1 MSGLK
6 VDINSINNNVIPTLN
21 KSITKLENA
30 AETLRS
36 VSYVEYYTFDSRS
49 KVQNA
54 LPRDIRSIK
63 WNISGVKKWL
73 EDASDRFKQAEE
85 NTKKLV
91 ESLQVPTGNIG
102 TITNKSNSEVE
113 NLPEEINSNNYN
125 VFASKESYDEFL
137 KNFCNPDTLSIYK
150 VNYEGNLKLTQT
162 EILEE
167 NRKGT
172 KVKDDPETQEG
183 LELLN
188 NLLNAQKADLKDNA
202 EEFSNEIISIS
213 NNLNPQIKNYIY
225 TEYRDGTYYESVENV
240 SNLISEFQR
249 IKELMEGMDYNEL
262 KDQDYYSGVNGGGFG
277 LYYTKE
283 DWEAVKQYLKDK
295 NMSWSELI
303 DEYEQII
310 NSLQE
315 YRDELLSA
323 QNAIYQLERYIELYP
338 YTKIMQNV
346 DFEEYLER
354 DYSDDEIM
362 GTENFFDK
370 ALYFLAY
377 GLKEPEKIKNFKEL
391 TQEEKAIYFYVKEK
405 YSEEEAEEYCKSLED
420 TINQRKGMKD
430 ALKYIESLDVS
441 ELDTEA
447 GVEGFLKAI
456 GMEENINQKSNSCKT
471 VMMGLYDGI
480 WSFNE
485 GLYNLFPG
493 NGEITSELQYKQA
506 FIISM
511 LTQDINLDEIEK
523 TYGKDSEEYKAYEK
537 LYKMQ
542 DVMKET
548 LGIEYNVAVSIGSE
562 AIPIAVS
569 QIPYVG
575 QYLSLTLSGLSD
587 AGNAKATAYQ
597 SGVTG
602 WNAYLYAGIRGVSSA
617 VITKSFG
624 AVPGVSDN
632 ASTTFKGIIKGATEA
647 RNFCCCTIKD

>member
-85 NTKKLV
+85 NSKKLV

-188 NLLNAQKADLKDNA
+188 NLLNAQKADLKDDV
-202 EEFSNEIISIS
+202 EEIKNKLPNDVNPQLADLINEYLGSFESGEDVDYLIFLLESGKEELDIIIPDSENYNSIYYNS
-213 NNLNPQIKNYIY
+213 DITIGKSAYEKFVSAGTTNYSEEDWKKMQEYLKNNNLTWKDIK
-225 TEYRDGTYYESVENV
+225 
-240 SNLISEFQR
+240 
-249 IKELMEGMDYNEL
+249 
-262 KDQDYYSGVNGGGFG
+262 
-277 LYYTKE
+277 
-283 DWEAVKQYLKDK
+283 KQY
-295 NMSWSELI
+295 SEAI
-303 DEYEQII
+303 EE
-310 NSLQE
+310 LQE

-338 YTKIMQNV
+338 YTKITQNV

-354 DYSDDEIM
+354 EYSYDENVIDKVLNFLTF
-362 GTENFFDK
+362 GLVEPGKIENS
-370 ALYFLAY
+370 
-377 GLKEPEKIKNFKEL
+377 NEL
-391 TQEEKAIYFYVKEK
+391 TQEEKAIYFYIKEK
-405 YSEEEAEEYCKSLED
+405 YSEEEAEEYYKSMED

-456 GMEENINQKSNSCKT
+456 GMGIDANKNFVKT
-471 VMMGLYDGI
+471 AGTGVYDGI
-480 WSFNE
+480 WSFGE

-542 DVMKET
+542 DVLKEA
-548 LGIEYNVAVSIGSE
+548 LGFEYNVAVSIGSE
-562 AIPIAVS
+562 AIPIGVNM
-569 QIPYVG
+569 IPYAG
-575 QYLSLTLSGLSD
+575 PYLSVALSGLSD
-587 AGNAKATAYQ
+587 AGHAKATAYQ

-624 AVPGVSDN
+624 AVPGVSKN

-647 RNFCCCTIKD
+647 RNFCCCAIKD

>member
-85 NTKKLV
+85 NSKKLV
-91 ESLQVPTGNIG
+91 ESLQVPTSNISI
-102 TITNKSNSEVE
+102 ITNKSNTEVKELSEGT
-113 NLPEEINSNNYN
+113 NSNNYN

-162 EILEE
+162 EILEK

-172 KVKDDPETQEG
+172 KVKDDPETQQG
-183 LELLN
+183 LEFLN

-202 EEFSNEIISIS
+202 EEFSNEITSII
-213 NNLNPQIKNYIY
+213 NNLNPQIKNYGY
-225 TEYRDGTYYESVENV
+225 TEYRDGTYYENVENV

-310 NSLQE
+310 NSLEE

-338 YTKIMQNV
+338 YTKITQNV

-354 DYSDDEIM
+354 DYSYDENVIDKVLNFLTF
-362 GTENFFDK
+362 GLVEPGKIENS
-370 ALYFLAY
+370 
-377 GLKEPEKIKNFKEL
+377 NEL

-405 YSEEEAEEYCKSLED
+405 YSEEEAEEYYKSMED